1 MERYIFESKSSNS
14 LENLC
19 LLVFKDNKS
28 TDTPFDIKELARER
42 IAIDSPSFDGKGTFL
57 VNCRTRI
64 AGETP
69 NFKIYLAFAGLF
81 QTLFI
86 LSISAMRSEGSIAIL
101 KMSSSFTGKFKEY

>member
-69 NFKIYLAFAGLF
+69 NFKYYLAFAELF
-81 QTLFI
+81 QTLFN